1 MDYMF
6 TSSLFIPAHQSLNQA
21 LSAFSF
27 SAHGSTLIQLF
38 SSLPAQEIEPLA
50 EQLVHIYPQATL
62 IGLSSG
68 QLIHHGDIHH
78 QGTLLL
84 FSRFDDTTLS
94 SAVSRYSSNPV
105 RDTQNLVSDL
115 AVQANTRA
123 IICFA
128 ERMSMERTERIGAF
142 NHLTPGVPV
151 AGGAAGQVDGE
162 RWVLL
167 GTKTY
172 QHAMV
177 SVALHGDNLHVSNAA
192 YTEWNP
198 IGRNFRVTK
207 ADGNTL
213 YRLDDLPVQD
223 VYNRYLG
230 DGQHV
235 PFELLH
241 NFPLIKGDLQRQDV
255 YVPMYEDEPGLVLN
269 KPLSVGDEVRFC
281 FDHPSLTLEQVY
293 LGAEQ
298 LRTFQPEQI
307 FVYNCTSRLEFIEE
321 NQELLPLQAVA
332 PTQGCYCFGE
342 LWHDGTMQRT
352 LHHSMTYL
360 ALREGDVVERP
371 SEPFSF
377 GRHDVIAPLFSLI
390 RNSLSDLDEMN
401 LNLAHK
407 IQSQASMLT
416 ASYRVDPRTGLP
428 NRVVLR
434 EKLLRM
440 AGNHHLLALK
450 LTNFNQ
456 INEKYGY
463 QVGDRLLQDLSA
475 HFQHYL
481 HQHLA
486 GRSELFAIGVGE
498 WATLF
503 RSEADEEFIHLTFS
517 QFVDQLE
524 HVNFEPFGLPEV
536 DYVSVSLCAGLVSRR
551 DFPDKDPDDLLLRAI
566 EARRHAQQHNRHFC
580 NASQLRAQEQMRQ
593 ERLGWLSCVSRAVLD
608 NNVLVYAQPIFKAH
622 SHELASYECL
632 VRIEDDGE
640 IILPGRFL
648 PIIEGTHLY
657 TRLSRQMINR
667 TFDLMRD
674 RSEAFSINLAPQDFM
689 SERTLLNLEEA
700 IKSLPDPSR
709 VGLEVLE
716 TEQIK
721 DYGHMIEVCNHFRSL
736 GVSIIVD
743 DFGSGYSNIDEI
755 VKLEP
760 QVIKLDGSLIRNIDQ
775 DVKQRRIAQQLVQLC
790 QVLNAKTV
798 AEFVHNDDVR
808 RISEEMGV
816 DYLQGFHLGA
826 PQRLS

>member
-1 MDYMF
+1 MF
-6 TSSLFIPAHQSLNQA
+6 TSSLFIPAHQSLHHA
-21 LSAFSF
+21 LSAFEF
-27 SAHGSTLIQLF
+27 SAQGQTLIQVF
-38 SSLPAQEIEPLA
+38 SSLPAQDITPFA
-50 EQLVHIYPQATL
+50 EQIVQRYPDAQLV
-62 IGLSSG
+62 GLSTG
-68 QLIHHGDIHH
+68 QIIHNGDIHH

-84 FSRFDDTTLS
+84 MTQFAEAKVSA
-94 SAVSRYSSNPV
+94 AVSRFSNNPV
-105 RDTQNLVSDL
+105 RDTQTLVTAL
-115 AVQANTRA
+115 ALQPNTQA
-123 IICFA
+123 ILCFA
-128 ERMSMERTERIGAF
+128 EYLSMERSERIGAF
-142 NHLTPGVPV
+142 NHLAPNVPV
-151 AGGAAGQVDGE
+151 AGGAASDGDDG

-167 GTKTY
+167 GTQTY
-172 QHAMV
+172 RDAMV
-177 SVALHGDNLHVSNAA
+177 AVALHGDTLHASNAA

-198 IGRNFRVTK
+198 IGRHFRVTK
-207 ADGNTL
+207 TDGKTL
-213 YRLDDLPVQD
+213 YRLDDMPVQE

-235 PFELLH
+235 PFEMLH
-241 NFPLIKGDLQRQDV
+241 NFPLIKGDLQQQDV
-255 YVPMYEDEPGLVLN
+255 YVPMYEDEPGIVLN
-269 KPLSVGDEVRFC
+269 QALSVGDEVRFC

-293 LGAEQ
+293 FGAEQ
-298 LRTFQPEQI
+298 LRAFQPEQI

-321 NQELLPLQAVA
+321 NQELLPLQSVA
-332 PTQGCYCFGE
+332 PTQGCYCMGE
-342 LWHDGTMQRT
+342 LWHDGTLQRS

-360 ALREGDVVERP
+360 ALREGDTVERRA
-371 SEPFSF
+371 EPFSL

-401 LNLAHK
+401 HNLAYK

-440 AGNHHLLALK
+440 AGSHHLLALK

-481 HQHLA
+481 QQHLP

-503 RSEADEEFIHLTFS
+503 RSEADEAFIHLTFS

-566 EARRHAQQHNRHFC
+566 EARRHAHQHNRHFC

-608 NNVLVYAQPIFKAH
+608 NNVLVYAQPIYKAH
-622 SHELASYECL
+622 SHELASLECL
-632 VRIEDDGE
+632 VRIDDDGE

-674 RSEAFSINLAPQDFM
+674 RHEAFSINLAPQDFM

-736 GVSIIVD
+736 GASIIVD

-775 DVKQRRIAQQLVQLC
+775 DIKQRRIAQQLVQLC

-798 AEFVHNDDVR
+798 AEFVHNDEVR
-808 RISEEMGV
+808 RISEAMGV

-826 PQRLS
+826 PQRLG